1 MSDDTPTPN
10 PNPNPDPAPNDEPHG
25 VVETLREE
33 ITEAVEHVPQP
44 IRWTV
49 GKLFRLA
56 GLITAGVLLLALVS
70 TVLYFM
76 NRTELVAREITLLLN
91 RTLKDHSDVVLDLRD
106 IRGNPFTG
114 FRAIEPRVRFT
125 DGSPLLAATEM
136 RVNYSAW
143 SLITGG
149 DGSLEVVLERPRVQ
163 LRGPD
168 GGWRLPS
175 WHGAE
180 RAPSAQ
186 PARALQVRLHVR
198 GAELIAPSPCD
209 TVRGVEFDVIANT
222 GSETR
227 ISLQHMRYQQGP
239 WHTRLQELNADLV
252 ADRKGVR
259 LRVGELRTG
268 DVELRAEASWAHA
281 DSIKHVHLTLGRVR
295 FAWLAEVFD
304 NKTFAVPGEGAFVVD
319 AKGDEDWTGRFRT
332 TLSWDG
338 LPAEGSGLASWA
350 HGELRLDSLLARS
363 DAGDVR
369 GSLRWAESGW
379 EIRAAV
385 EDADP
390 SDWHLLHLDGWP
402 AGSLNGQVRYTEDT
416 RVKDRA
422 VGLLVAELGPSELMG
437 WRVDSAMVR
446 VDLPPSK
453 ADSFQVVGLRRGGRF
468 TLRGGSHAKG
478 WGGVYTIR
486 ELPLEE
492 WPDGRATG
500 LTGMLE
506 RGEGTIEDRDGQL
519 RVTGDL
525 EGRGTHWAS
534 ASFARWS
541 LANLEGRM
549 LPTPDLAA
557 DASVEDGFFTGLHL
571 DRASGPIV
579 LGEQLVRFEPLT
591 VEAGDTTVVLRG
603 VATYDE
609 KNWAMTLSHAELSS
623 RQFHFV
629 ADPPLR
635 LAGDAQ
641 GTIMERVIAED
652 RGARIEA
659 HGRWA
664 APGGPYDF
672 RFTGRGLDLSRVGM
686 DPELGLGGRAD
697 VDLTVT
703 GRSGRPDWRFE
714 ARTHAPAFG
723 GHVADSLALTLHG
736 GPHRLEL
743 EDGVFRL
750 GRGTVRAS
758 LLVDRAGHAFPDSLS
773 PTAVVR
779 WLQDAGEWRGQATA
793 DALPLGRI
801 TGIVAEAK
809 GWDGNLFGSIALSGR
824 PSAPIVEVRTQADQF
839 GWRDIR
845 TDYLT
850 VKAHYEDGRLE
861 VQDARARMRDVESR
875 ANLSVPLR
883 IALGRET
890 VVPDEPL
897 RGRVDIPSGDLKVLP
912 MMVPQ
917 LQYAR
922 GRFELAAEVG
932 GTARAPRLAGKG
944 RIRDGVV
951 RPVNRSE
958 VIEGLYADLHFD
970 QDRITLDTLS
980 ARQGRT
986 GRLWSRGVVNLEGAL
1001 PRNYRFDLGM
1011 RNFAAS
1017 EEGMYAV
1024 LFDGDF
1030 VVSDGPKLAGEPA
1043 PYVTGRARLKKG
1055 VVEFDFANQSEVQ
1068 RRAATTQPLF
1078 WTYRIKA
1085 DAKSNMRWRTQ
1096 DADMEFDCDV
1106 DLQQTADSLLIYGE
1120 MHLLRGQ
1127 YWFLGSRFRMSRADL
1142 VFDNQ
1147 QGVDPLVDIAA
1158 ETRLPSAPG
1167 APLETITAQLTGRA
1181 SKPVILLTSSAN
1193 SDQRTILAA
1202 ITRGAVTDEQDRV
1215 SVSSP
1220 LDNYVTRQL
1229 NAQLSASLSQFFRG
1243 AIDEWELR
1251 RDRGGLLTGE
1261 GGIVVGV
1268 GSQVTNNLA
1277 FRYRQR
1283 LPMNERPVNY
1293 GRVDPTDLFDQNIEA
1308 EYRLNRFIYFTSGVS
1323 RRHIGQG
1330 GPTPINTDYN
1340 VNLKA
1345 RWEY

>member
-1 MSDDTPTPN
+1 MSDETPTPA
-10 PNPNPDPAPNDEPHG
+10 PDPNEPPQG
-25 VVETLREE
+25 VVESLRGE
-33 ITEAVEHVPQP
+33 IEDAVEHVPQP

-49 GKLFRLA
+49 GKLFRLV
-56 GLITAGVLLLALVS
+56 GLVLTGVLVLAVVS
-70 TVLYFM
+70 TVLFLM

-91 RTLKDHSDVVLDLRD
+91 RTLKEHSDVVLDLRD

-114 FRAIEPRVRFT
+114 FRAIEPRVRFS
-125 DGSPLLAATEM
+125 DGSPLLVASEM

-143 SLITGG
+143 GLLTGG
-149 DGSLEVVLERPRVQ
+149 DGSLDVVLDRPRVQ
-163 LRGPD
+163 LRGAD
-168 GGWRLPS
+168 GGWRLPT
-175 WHGAE
+175 WHGTEAVK
-180 RAPSAQ
+180 SSG
-186 PARALQVRLHVR
+186 PARALQIRLHVR
-198 GAELIAPSPCD
+198 GAELIAPTPCD
-209 TVRGVEFDVIANT
+209 TVRGVEFDVVANT
-222 GSETR
+222 GAETR
-227 ISLQHMRYQQGP
+227 VSLQRMRYQQGP
-239 WHTRLQELNADLV
+239 WHSRLEELTAELV
-252 ADRKGVR
+252 SDRKGMHV
-259 LRVGELRTG
+259 RVGTLRTG
-268 DVELRAEASWAHA
+268 DLELRAEAGWANE
-281 DSIKHVHLTLGRVR
+281 DSTRHVHLTVGRIR

-319 AKGDEDWTGRFRT
+319 ATGATDWTGRFRT

-338 LPAEGSGLASWA
+338 LPAEGEGRVVWA
-350 HGELRLDSLLARS
+350 GGELRLDSLVAYS

-369 GSLRWAESGW
+369 GSLRWAPSGW
-379 EIRAAV
+379 EITAAV

-390 SDWHLLHLDGWP
+390 SDWHLLRLDGWP
-402 AGSLNGQVRYTEDT
+402 AGSLNGRVRYTEDT
-416 RVKDRA
+416 RIKDRA
-422 VGLLVAELGPSELMG
+422 VGMLEAHLGPSELMG
-437 WRVDSAMVR
+437 YRVDSALVR
-446 VDLPPSK
+446 VDLPPTK
-453 ADSFQVVGLRRGGRF
+453 LDSFQVVGLRRGGRF

-478 WGGVYTIR
+478 WSGVYAIR
-486 ELPLEE
+486 DLPLEE

-500 LTGMLE
+500 LTGMLDLA
-506 RGEGTIEDRDGQL
+506 EGTIEDREGRL
-519 RVTGDL
+519 LITGDL
-525 EGRGTHWAS
+525 NGRGTHWGS
-534 ASFARWS
+534 ASFARWTLS
-541 LANLEGRM
+541 GVDGQL
-549 LPTPDLAA
+549 LPKPDLAA
-557 DASVEDGFFTGLHL
+557 DVEVEDGFFTGLHL
-571 DRASGPIV
+571 DRAHGPIV
-579 LGEQLVRFEPLT
+579 LGEQVVRFEPLT
-591 VEAGDTTVVLRG
+591 VEAGDTTAVLRG
-603 VATYDE
+603 AATWTE
-609 KNWAMTLSHAELSS
+609 QHWAMTLSHAELKSQ
-623 RQFHFV
+623 QFHFV
-629 ADPPLR
+629 ADPPVR

-641 GTIMERVIAED
+641 GTVMERVVAED
-652 RGARIEA
+652 RGAHIEA
-659 HGRWA
+659 KGRWA

-672 RFTGRGLDLSRVGM
+672 HFTGRGLDLSRVGM
-686 DPELGLGGRAD
+686 DPALGLGGRAE
-697 VDLTVT
+697 VDLAVT
-703 GRSGRPDWRFE
+703 GRSGAPDWRF
-714 ARTHAPAFG
+714 AGRVHAPAFG
-723 GHVADSLALTLHG
+723 GHVADSVALTLHG
-736 GPHRLEL
+736 GAHRLEL
-743 EDGVFRL
+743 EDGLFRL
-750 GRGTVRAS
+750 GAGTLRGS
-758 LLVDRAGHAFPDSLS
+758 MMVDRTVHAFPDSLS

-779 WLQDAGEWRGQATA
+779 WLQDAAEWRGRATA
-793 DALPLGRI
+793 DAVPLGRF
-801 TGIVAEAK
+801 TGIVPEAK
-809 GWDGNLFGSIALSGR
+809 GWDGDVYGTLALSGR
-824 PSAPIVEVRTQADQF
+824 PADPVIEVQTQAERF
-839 GWRDIR
+839 GWREIR
-845 TDYLT
+845 TEYVS
-850 VKAHYEDGRLE
+850 VKAHYEDERLV
-861 VQDARARMRDVESR
+861 VQDARARIRDVESR

-883 IALGRET
+883 LALGRT
-890 VVPDEPL
+890 IVVPDEPL
-897 RGRVDIPSGDLKVLP
+897 QGRVDIPSGDLKVLP

-917 LQYAR
+917 LQSAR
-922 GRFELAAEVG
+922 GRFELAATVG

-951 RPVNRSE
+951 RPINRSE
-958 VIEGLYADLHFD
+958 VIEGVYADLHFD

-986 GRLWSRGVVNLEGAL
+986 GRLWARGVVNLEGAL
-1001 PRNYRFDLGM
+1001 PKNYRIDLGM

-1030 VVSDGPKLAGEPA
+1030 VVSDGPPLGGQPA
-1043 PYVTGRARLKKG
+1043 PYVTGRARLRKG

-1085 DAKSNMRWRTQ
+1085 DAQNNMRWRTQ
-1096 DADMEFDCDV
+1096 DADMEFDVDV

-1127 YWFLGSRFRMSRADL
+1127 YWFLGSRFRMNRADL

-1147 QGVDPLVDIAA
+1147 LGVDPNVDIVA

-1167 APLETITAQLTGRA
+1167 APLETITAQLSGRA

-1229 NAQLSASLSQFFRG
+1229 NAQLSSSLSQFFRG

-1261 GGIVVGV
+1261 GGIVVGL

-1283 LPMNERPVNY
+1283 LPMNERPVNF

-1308 EYRLNRFIYFTSGVS
+1308 EYRINRFIYFTSGVS

>member
-1 MSDDTPTPN
+1 MNDETPR
-10 PNPNPDPAPNDEPHG
+10 PDPSPNDEPQG
-25 VVETLREE
+25 VVESLREE
-33 ITEAVEHVPQP
+33 IEEAVEQVPQP

-49 GKLFRLA
+49 GKLARLA
-56 GLITAGVLLLALVS
+56 GLVFAGLLLLGLVS

-91 RTLKDHSDVVLDLRD
+91 RTLKEHSDVVLDLRD

-114 FRAIEPRVRFT
+114 FRAIEPRVRFA
-125 DGSPLLAATEM
+125 DGAPLLAASEM

-149 DGSLEVVLERPRVQ
+149 DGSLEVVFERPRVQ

-168 GGWRLPS
+168 GGWRLPA
-175 WHGAE
+175 WHGNE
-180 RAPSAQ
+180 SAKS
-186 PARALQVRLHVR
+186 PKSARALQVRLHVR
-198 GAELIAPSPCD
+198 GAELIAPAPCD

-222 GSETR
+222 GTETR
-227 ISLQHMRYQQGP
+227 ISLQRMRYQHGP
-239 WHTRLQELNADLV
+239 WHSRLESLTADLI
-252 ADRKGVR
+252 ADREGVLVR
-259 LRVGELRTG
+259 IGELRT
-268 DVELRAEASWAHA
+268 DALELKAEATWANG
-281 DSIKHVHLTLGRVR
+281 DSIKHVHLAVGRLR
-295 FAWLAEVFD
+295 FGWLAEVFD

-319 AKGDEDWTGRFRT
+319 AKGATDWSGRFRT

-338 LPAEGSGLASWA
+338 LPAEGSGLASWT
-350 HGELRLDSLLARS
+350 GGVLRLDSLAARS

-379 EIRAAV
+379 EITAAV

-402 AGSLNGQVRYTEDT
+402 AGSLNGSVRYTEDT
-416 RVKDRA
+416 RVHDRA
-422 VGLLVAELGPSELMG
+422 VGALEARLGPSELMG
-437 WRVDSAMVR
+437 WRVDSAWVR
-446 VDLPPSK
+446 VDLPPTK

-468 TLRGGSHAKG
+468 SLRGGSHAKG
-478 WGGVYTIR
+478 WGGVYAIR
-486 ELPLEE
+486 NLPLEE

-500 LTGMLE
+500 LTGMLDHA
-506 RGEGTIEDRDGQL
+506 EGTMEDRDGQL
-519 RVTGDL
+519 MITGDL
-525 EGRGTHWAS
+525 QGSGTSWAS
-534 ASFARWS
+534 ADFARWS
-541 LANLEGRM
+541 LAGVEGRL
-549 LPTPDLAA
+549 LPTPDLSAEVL
-557 DASVEDGFFTGLHL
+557 VEDGFFTGLHL

-579 LGEQLVRFEPLT
+579 LGDQVVRLEPIT
-591 VEAGDTTVVLRG
+591 VEAGDTTAVLRG
-603 VATYDE
+603 AATWNE
-609 KNWAMTLSHAELSS
+609 QNWAMTLSHAELSS

-629 ADPPLR
+629 ADPPVR
-635 LAGDAQ
+635 IAGDAQ
-641 GTIMERVIAED
+641 GTIMERVVAED
-652 RGARIEA
+652 RGAHIEA

-672 RFTGRGLDLSRVGM
+672 RFTGRGLDLARVGM

-703 GRSGRPDWRFE
+703 GRSGDPNWRFE
-714 ARTHAPAFG
+714 GRARAPAFG
-723 GHVADSLALTLHG
+723 GHVADSIAFALHG

-750 GRGTVRAS
+750 GRGTLRAS
-758 LLVDRAGHAFPDSLS
+758 LLVERTPHAFPDSLS
-773 PTAVVR
+773 PTALMR
-779 WLQDAGEWRGQATA
+779 WLQDAGSWRGRATV
-793 DALPLGRI
+793 DAIPLGRI
-801 TGIVAEAK
+801 TGILPEAN
-809 GWDGNLFGSIALSGR
+809 GWDGDLFGTLAVSGR
-824 PSAPIVEVRTQADQF
+824 PAAPVFEVQTQTERF

-845 TDYLT
+845 TDYVT

-875 ANLSVPLR
+875 ANLSVPLHL
-883 IALGRET
+883 ALGHDV

-912 MMVPQ
+912 IMVPQ

-944 RIRDGVV
+944 RIRDGIV
-951 RPVNRSE
+951 RPINRSE

-1055 VVEFDFANQSEVQ
+1055 VVEFDFANQNDVQ

-1085 DAKSNMRWRTQ
+1085 DAKNNMRWRTQ
-1096 DADMEFDCDV
+1096 DADMEFDVDV

-1120 MHLLRGQ
+1120 MHLLRGN
-1127 YWFLGSRFRMSRADL
+1127 YWFLGSRFSMSRADL

-1147 QGVDPLVDIAA
+1147 QGVDPLVEIAA

-1167 APLETITAQLTGRA
+1167 APLETITAQLSGRA

-1283 LPMNERPVNY
+1283 LPMNERPVNF
-1293 GRVDPTDLFDQNIEA
+1293 GRIDPTDVFDQNIEA
-1308 EYRLNRFIYFTSGVS
+1308 EYRVNRFIYFTSGVS